1 MVTSNLETNHFNI
14 DGNGRLYVSAKGD
27 LITLFFNNLPVQDV
41 SYGNVGNIPE
51 QIRPKVTS
59 IMHNVNDDH
68 IILIDLDG
76 KITLYSNDLN
86 AYVTGNVIACITYVR
101 D

>member
-1 MVTSNLETNHFNI
+1 M
-14 DGNGRLYVSAKGD
+14 
-27 LITLFFNNLPVQDV
+27 FFNNLPVQDV

-59 IMHNVNDDH
+59 IMHKVNDDH

-76 KITLYSNDLN
+76 KITLYGNDLN